1 MNVTNDQIN
10 FNFSRK
16 LDIQK
21 NLSLEKA
28 DNLYEKIFNHNY
40 KNIFLQKHLKLLILE
55 LFYCWHES
63 EDQFLTLSMSKRGYN
78 SKSRYNPNNISSYTI
93 KAINFL
99 RDEKLIDFHPGFFDR
114 KKNISR
120 LTRIRASKNLVNLFS
135 HSLLLLDKK
144 INHPK
149 REFLILKD
157 KNNLPI
163 EYSDNFLTHE
173 IRELLI
179 AYNNLLSKSLLDIP
193 TYEDNILVR
202 FDKKKIVISDT
213 NSQANL
219 FCLSSSSNILEF
231 SGYWWDKLDIN
242 LLLRFQDK
250 FLINN
255 QLTSY
260 IDLNDFFKNFISQ
273 KLSLKKELI
282 DRSLISD
289 DFNFSQKCKIV
300 LKGINLKNFES
311 LIRSISLE
319 KKDYFVNEK
328 INISEI
334 RDKIYVFMK
343 KNDKISD
350 FFFKGNQI
358 NWKAKI
364 SEIFLGLIKKII
376 PANIPIY
383 LVQEKIYFPYTFK
396 ETVLERLNEILEK
409 DLKVEK
415 QQMKCYNCDEYNL
428 RPKSFFSRI
437 VTSKNG
443 FSKRYMN
450 RLSNLRLK

>member
-1 MNVTNDQIN
+1 MNATNDQIN

-16 LDIQK
+16 LDIQR

-28 DNLYEKIFNHNY
+28 DNLYEKIFTHNY
-40 KNIFLQKHLKLLILE
+40 RNILLEKHLKLLVLE
-55 LFYCWHES
+55 LFYCWYEA

-78 SKSRYNPNNISSYTI
+78 SRSRYNPNKISSYTI

-99 RDEKLIDFHPGFFDR
+99 KEEKLIDFYPGFFDR

-120 LTRIRASKNLVNLFS
+120 LTRIRASKNLINQFS
-135 HSLLLLDKK
+135 QSILSVDRKL
-144 INHPK
+144 NHPQ

-157 KNNLPI
+157 KNNFPI

-173 IRELLI
+173 LRELLV
-179 AYNNLLSKSLLDIP
+179 AYNNLLSRSLLDIP
-193 TYEDNILVR
+193 THRENILVR

-219 FCLSSSSNILEF
+219 ICLDSSNNVLEF
-231 SGYWWDKLDIN
+231 SGYWWEKLDIN

-260 IDLNDFFKNFISQ
+260 VDLNYYFKNFLSM
-273 KLSLKKELI
+273 KLNINKEVI
-282 DRSLISD
+282 DKPLVSD
-289 DFNFSQKCKIV
+289 DFNVSQKCKIV

-328 INISEI
+328 VDISEI
-334 RDKIYVFMK
+334 RKKINFFIT
-343 KNDKISD
+343 NNNNICD
-350 FFFKGNQI
+350 FFFKGIEI

-364 SEIFLGLIKKII
+364 SEIFLNLLKKIV
-376 PANIPIY
+376 PANIPVF

-396 ETVLERLNEILEK
+396 ETVLERLNEVLVK

-415 QQMKCYNCDEYNL
+415 QSIKCYDCEEYNL
-428 RPKSFFSRI
+428 RPRSFFSRI
-437 VTSKNG
+437 VSSKNE